1 MILPSSIT
9 KVEDQDEVADRKPK
23 HRDRTTIRVKPPK
36 SQEDGIVPLWDSRHT
51 PDPMEYSAKIEDSK
65 SVLTRAGE
73 QVKSREDSI
82 PLIRG
87 TRRTPDSMLDTT
99 KAEDSKS
106 DVLAGDPIRDEDH
119 QHEAEPRDPRAL
131 AAGSDVIVRD
141 GRALATI
148 EVVLPRWKDVLR
160 RKPGQAR
167 SEARHMEEQMPA
179 HPGGMGREVTALAEQ
194 PGVKR
199 EPVEDPESRVLERY
213 NPGPDEVAQAIQEM
227 RNPDVKVKKELMLS
241 DEYLLDALTWEGIN
255 HRFPIP
261 VPRDIAECPL
271 PRAYISNL
279 YGGGLQDTFAQ
290 PRAELVAWHG
300 LRHWA
305 FWTLD
310 WNPHAPTRPGFSGLL
325 FTVGK
330 AQDDL
335 KEVRRTFVRVA
346 PGKWVYMG
354 QYKMRPGKSLTA
366 ESWKQQK
373 ELSVA
378 HGRMEFSLETGDW
391 RIARCLRGSGCAN
404 RGGPITTQPKR
415 TSRPPTSSSFVP
427 LSRKTT

>member
-1 MILPSSIT
+1 
-9 KVEDQDEVADRKPK
+9 
-23 HRDRTTIRVKPPK
+23 
-36 SQEDGIVPLWDSRHT
+36 
-51 PDPMEYSAKIEDSK
+51 
-65 SVLTRAGE
+65 
-73 QVKSREDSI
+73 
-82 PLIRG
+82 
-87 TRRTPDSMLDTT
+87 
-99 KAEDSKS
+99 
-106 DVLAGDPIRDEDH
+106 
-119 QHEAEPRDPRAL
+119 
-131 AAGSDVIVRD
+131 
-141 GRALATI
+141 
-148 EVVLPRWKDVLR
+148 
-160 RKPGQAR
+160 
-167 SEARHMEEQMPA
+167 MPA
-179 HPGGMGREVTALAEQ
+179 HPGGMGREATALAEQ
-194 PGVKR
+194 SGVKR
-199 EPVEDPESRVLERY
+199 EPVEDPEVRVLERY

-227 RNPDVKVKKELMLS
+227 RNVSSSNHTLKLYNNFRRFQPDVKVKKELMLS

-261 VPRDIAECPL
+261 VPRGIAECPL

-310 WNPHAPTRPGFSGLL
+310 WNPHAPTCPGFSGLL

-354 QYKMRPGKSLTA
+354 QYKMRSGKSLTA

-373 ELSVA
+373 ELVR
-378 HGRMEFSLETGDW
+378 HRLGDMD
-391 RIARCLRGSGCAN
+391 RLIV
-404 RGGPITTQPKR
+404 I
-415 TSRPPTSSSFVP
+415 
-427 LSRKTT
+427 